1 MIRSEKFAAIRE
13 IADAIG
19 TKTATPEQ
27 QKQLSQLLK
36 GNLEAQQ
43 FFYDYMG
50 MHAQL
55 LSGADRNLE
64 FSYKRKTETAVTEEF
79 VIRRKDSEDALND
92 IATYTGNPKQT
103 TAMPLAASSNQDNK
117 QPPKAP
123 AKLLK
128 LSIIL
133 ITLTFLLFLVWQIF
147 NPNTAPVIAEIE
159 QGKISIIGQ
168 GRIDKSQL
176 FSGEY
181 QVDQDSSLILAD
193 GDKLFLTANTHI
205 KFFNHNEIRLTQGKL
220 RITPVTNNN
229 IILHGSNFTLHTN
242 GGLLSLDLTQAHQN
256 PIIHSGDN
264 TLLIPSRWQPKHF
277 WSFDSQSDRAID
289 SAGGA
294 TGIPSTGTS
303 RTVGL
308 VGHGAF
314 IFDNSANARIDVGSG
329 GGTAP
334 ATGSFSVTDGVT
346 IEALI
351 RPEYSGEFKAIDTI
365 FRKDRGDGEL
375 RMLLSFQH
383 DQGKNYLRPE
393 GQFNESLSFGLY
405 IVGQGYH
412 ELKLPLDGLEGRPT
426 LAQLQQGDFHH
437 LVASYNV
444 TTGLK
449 AIYINGVRLA
459 SYQYPAGSKIL
470 SGGPGQASIGNN
482 PAESRWAME
491 AFSGIIDEVAF
502 YDFALPPFLLQQHF
516 KNVQQGQNYFGR
528 PPNAQ
533 PLPKTSTL
541 ELPAN
546 AAVELEP
553 LTGLPLKRIQKSYD

>member
-1 MIRSEKFAAIRE
+1 MKRSEKFAAIRE
-13 IADAIG
+13 IADEIG

-27 QKQLSQLLK
+27 QKKLSQLLK

-43 FFYDYMG
+43 FFYDYMS

-55 LSGADRNLE
+55 LSGADSNLE
-64 FSYKRKTETAVTEEF
+64 FSYKRKAETAITEEF
-79 VIRRKDSEDALND
+79 VIRRKDNADIIND
-92 IATYTGNPKQT
+92 INIDASKLQQKTVS
-103 TAMPLAASSNQDNK
+103 PLNTLADLSNA
-117 QPPKAP
+117 QPQKTSN
-123 AKLLK
+123 KLLK
-128 LSIIL
+128 FWIIL
-133 ITLTFLLFLVWQIF
+133 TALTFLLFLVWQSF
-147 NPNTAPVIAEIE
+147 NQNTLPVIAEIE

-168 GRIDKSQL
+168 GRIENSQL

-181 QVDQDSSLILAD
+181 QVEQDAGLILAS
-193 GDKLFLTANTHI
+193 GDKLRLTAHTHI
-205 KFFNHNEIRLTQGKL
+205 KFFNHNEILLTQGKL
-220 RITPVTNNN
+220 IIEPVSNNN
-229 IILHGSNFTLHTN
+229 IILHGPNFTLHSN
-242 GGLLSLDLTQAHQN
+242 GGSLTIDLTQAHLN
-256 PIIHSGDN
+256 PIIQSSDN

-294 TGIPSTGTS
+294 TGIPSTGTL
-303 RTVGL
+303 RTKGL
-308 VGHGAF
+308 VGQGAF

-351 RPEYSGEFKAIDTI
+351 RPEYSGKFKEIDVI
-365 FRKDRGDGEL
+365 FRKDKGDNEL

-412 ELKLPLDGLEGRPT
+412 ELKLPLDGLKGRPT
-426 LAQLQQGDFHH
+426 LAQLKQGHFHH
-437 LVASYNV
+437 VVASYNV
-444 TTGLK
+444 STGLK
-449 AIYINGVRLA
+449 AIYINGERLA
-459 SYQYPAGSKIL
+459 SYQYPPGSKIL

-482 PAESRWAME
+482 PAESRWAVE

-502 YDFALPPFLLQQHF
+502 YDFALPSMSINQHF
-516 KNVQQGQNYFGR
+516 KNALKGHNYFSLLQS
-528 PPNAQ
+528 AD
-533 PLPKTSTL
+533 PLPKTTQLPLPMRSTL
-541 ELPAN
+541 ELDR
-546 AAVELEP
+546 
-553 LTGLPLKRIQKSYD
+553 LTGLPLQLTSQ